1 MQANASASRYIL
13 VTLCIILVITA
24 FILIALNA
32 FNLESRLG
40 VKVLPNLNPSSAQ
53 LKEQYTKGYLAAREK
68 YKNMCPVIGRTGNSI
83 GGTVE
88 SISGNTIKLKQNTF
102 DTDVNVDNVSD
113 IRTVT
118 VTSATKIELATRK
131 SDDAFAK
138 EMEAFK
144 PSTDKPASPPS
155 PSIVTTAKISDIKAG
170 DNIIVTSNK
179 ELSVTSSFTALTISV
194 SR

>member
-13 VTLCIILVITA
+13 VTLCVILVVTA

-40 VKVLPNLNPSSAQ
+40 VKVLPGASSAQ

-88 SISGNTIKLKQNTF
+88 SVSGNTIKLKQNTF

-131 SDDAFAK
+131 SDEAFAK

-170 DNIIVTSNK
+170 DNIIVTSDK
-179 ELSVTSSFTALTISV
+179 ELSLSSSFTALTISV